1 MLLQS
6 RNDNNLQQ
14 KQNHKSFCFR
24 IAKKH
29 QERKQERKNNTKDK
43 MTIDPKKLKVTELR
57 TELKKRNL
65 STDGLKSDLTQ
76 RLQSA
81 LDEEE
86 FGIIDAPTDASTGP
100 NNSSDAVAVAVAAD
114 IDTTEGVN
122 VKAVGAVEEQPKE
135 ETANDSNDGDAS
147 RGGEEKGAA
156 GKIPASKS
164 QGDSVRSLK
173 GIKDTAFLEEEKRKA
188 RAERFGIPKTEEE
201 KRAERAKR
209 FGIEASPY
217 PRNKKNAKGG
227 KNSDKNNPRSGKKK
241 NKMNEGERSAKKQK
255 QATPL
260 SKAELEKRIARAEK
274 FGLTKNVD
282 QLKVMLRKHR
292 FSGMP

>member
-1 MLLQS
+1 
-6 RNDNNLQQ
+6 
-14 KQNHKSFCFR
+14 
-24 IAKKH
+24 
-29 QERKQERKNNTKDK
+29 

-100 NNSSDAVAVAVAAD
+100 NNSNDAVSSEAVAVAANVD
-114 IDTTEGVN
+114 ATEGVD
-122 VKAVGAVEEQPKE
+122 VLAVDAVEEQPKE
-135 ETANDSNDGDAS
+135 EAMNDSNDEIKVGDAS
-147 RGGEEKGAA
+147 RGVDDKCATE
-156 GKIPASKS
+156 KIPTTKS

-173 GIKDTAFLEEEKRKA
+173 GIKDTAFLEEEKKKA
-188 RAERFGIPKTEEE
+188 RAERFGTPKTEEE
-201 KRAERAKR
+201 KRLERAKR
-209 FGIEASPY
+209 FGIAVSPN
-217 PRNKKNAKGG
+217 PKNTSNSHSKSQKNNKKGS
-227 KNSDKNNPRSGKKK
+227 KNSAKNGPGSGKKRS
-241 NKMNEGERSAKKQK
+241 KMNEGEGSAKKQK
-255 QATPL
+255 EATPL
-260 SKAELEKRIARAEK
+260 SKAEVEKRIARAKK

>member
-1 MLLQS
+1 
-6 RNDNNLQQ
+6 
-14 KQNHKSFCFR
+14 
-24 IAKKH
+24 
-29 QERKQERKNNTKDK
+29 

-100 NNSSDAVAVAVAAD
+100 NNSSDAVSSDAVAVAAD
-114 IDTTEGVN
+114 IDTTEGVD
-122 VKAVGAVEEQPKE
+122 VLAVGAVEEQPKE
-135 ETANDSNDGDAS
+135 EAVNDSNDEIKEGDAS

-209 FGIEASPY
+209 FGIEASPN
-217 PRNKKNAKGG
+217 PKNKKNEKGG
-227 KNSDKNNPRSGKKK
+227 NNSDKNDPRSGKKR
-241 NKMNEGERSAKKQK
+241 NKMKEGEGSAKKQK
-255 QATPL
+255 QVTPL